1 MSVNMLTIEGL
12 TFPKFHKNS
21 SKRNFRLIF
30 YIAYKDADGK
40 SKTTIVTKPDEGQ
53 WQWKKPDKDFYLSE
67 MNDLGDA
74 VELDVSVLRS
84 ENNGF
89 SETDYQIAEI
99 EGDIVSV
106 AIQFMDVFDAS
117 VGDFLRNVVLTKVL
131 EEFKKTGFSPIDLIP
146 APGIVI
152 GLIKENVP
160 LDKLMKKL
168 GDIVAKETKDKL
180 LHRVSKKYAGENPF
194 VLRGVRKGDEK
205 DKNGIYSV
213 TIGFE

>member
-1 MSVNMLTIEGL
+1 MSTKTLTIEGI

-40 SKTTIVTKPDEGQ
+40 LKTTIVTKPDAGQ
-53 WQWKKPDKDFYLSE
+53 WQWKKPDKEFYLPE
-67 MNDLGDA
+67 ANDLGDA
-74 VELDVSVLRS
+74 VELDASVLRA

-89 SETDYQIAEI
+89 GETDYRIAEI
-99 EGDIVSV
+99 DGEIISV
-106 AIQFMDVFDAS
+106 AVQFMDVFDPS
-117 VGDFLRNVVLTKVL
+117 IGDFLRNVVLTKVL
-131 EEFKKTGFSPIDLIP
+131 TEFQKTGFNPIDLIP
-146 APGIVI
+146 VPGIVT

-160 LDKLMKKL
+160 VDKLMIKL
-168 GDIVAKETKDKL
+168 GDIVEKETKDKL

-194 VLRGVRKGDEK
+194 VLHNVKKDDK
-205 DKNGIYSV
+205 DKNGAYGV

>member
-1 MSVNMLTIEGL
+1 MSAKMLTIEGI
-12 TFPKFHKNS
+12 TFPKFHKKS

-40 SKTTIVTKPDEGQ
+40 TKTTIVTKPDVGE
-53 WQWKKPDKDFYLSE
+53 WQSRKPDEEFYIPENES
-67 MNDLGDA
+67 DDS
-74 VELDVSVLRS
+74 VELEVSVLRA
-84 ENNGF
+84 EDNGF
-89 SETDYQIAEI
+89 GGTDYQIAEI
-99 EGDIVSV
+99 DGALVSV
-106 AIQFMDVFDAS
+106 SVQFMDVFDAS
-117 VGDFLRNVVLTKVL
+117 IGDFLRNVVLTRVL

-146 APGIVI
+146 VPGIVT

-160 LDKLMKKL
+160 VDKMMTKL

-205 DKNGIYSV
+205 DKNGIYGV

>member
-40 SKTTIVTKPDEGQ
+40 LKTTIVTKPDEGQ
-53 WQWKKPDKDFYLSE
+53 WQWRKPERDFYIPENE
-67 MNDLGDA
+67 MDDS
-74 VELDVSVLRS
+74 VELDVSVLRADHK
-84 ENNGF
+84 GF
-89 SETDYQIAEI
+89 GETDYQIAEI
-99 EGDIVSV
+99 DGTIISV
-106 AIQFMDVFDAS
+106 AVQFMDVFDAS
-117 VGDFLRNVVLTKVL
+117 VGDFLRNVVLTTVL
-131 EEFKKTGFSPIDLIP
+131 EQFKKTGFNPIDLIP
-146 APGIVI
+146 VPGIVT

-160 LDKLMKKL
+160 VDKLMKKL

-194 VLRGVRKGDEK
+194 LLRGVRKGDEK
-205 DKNGIYSV
+205 DKNGPYGV

>member
-53 WQWKKPDKDFYLSE
+53 WQWKKPNNDFYIPENEL
-67 MNDLGDA
+67 DDA
-74 VELDVSVLRS
+74 VELDVSVLHADLQ
-84 ENNGF
+84 GF

-99 EGDIVSV
+99 DGAIISV
-106 AIQFMDVFDAS
+106 AVQFMDVFDAS
-117 VGDFLRNVVLTKVL
+117 IGDFLRNVVLTKVL
-131 EEFKKTGFSPIDLIP
+131 EEFKKTGFNPVDLIP
-146 APGIVI
+146 VPGIVT

-160 LDKLMKKL
+160 VDKLMTKL

-180 LHRVSKKYAGENPF
+180 LHRVSKKYSGETPF
-194 VLRGVRKGDEK
+194 VLRDVRKGDEK
-205 DKNGIYSV
+205 DKNGPYGV